1 VPGEGLGL
9 RGLASGA
16 ALALALL
23 AGCARP
29 AAESSAPAAQAP
41 LPSATPPRLVF
52 LLAVD
57 QLRPDRLSTA
67 LPGGLGRLMRE
78 GRVFADAALE
88 HADTET
94 CPGHASMLT
103 GRYPGPAGVPS
114 NEFVDRETGRLVYC
128 VQDEAP
134 DAAVLGGGPE
144 PAQGR
149 SPRKMRVSALGDW
162 LKASRPGARVFSLSG
177 KDRAAITLGGQH
189 PDVAY
194 WFDRGPAQGF
204 TTSRY
209 YRNELPEWVRAFNR
223 PLDGVPAFLSRVPE
237 RWEHATGA
245 PANGARRDDY
255 PAESAQFGRVSG
267 HPVRDPDPRIFL
279 ERLYYT
285 PFLDD
290 VTLDFARVLVRNE
303 GVGSGPGID
312 LLAISL
318 SANDLVGHLYG
329 PGSQEARD
337 ALLRLDAAL
346 GEFLGFLEAQTGKGG
361 MLVVLTADHGVLE
374 LPEWL
379 VESGTSECPLPTGRG
394 SSRALAEGLAQA
406 LHAGL
411 DPKGSAPAAWVA
423 VSGFDLTVNRR
434 LAQERHVSVPRVAD
448 LAKRWLSVQPGIAH
462 VWTQDEIEGG
472 KGPAPFAALYLNSFD
487 PERSG
492 DLIVQ
497 PAPNCLF
504 SAYPSGTSHGTPYLY
519 DRAVPLVFFGPGVSP
534 GVVRGRATT
543 VDIAPTLAR
552 AMGLE
557 APAELDGHPLAL
569 GP

>member
-1 VPGEGLGL
+1 VPTPP
-9 RGLASGA
+9 SA
-16 ALALALL
+16 ATA
-23 AGCARP
+23 
-29 AAESSAPAAQAP
+29 APAGT
-41 LPSATPPRLVF
+41 SPRLVL

-94 CPGHASMLT
+94 CPGHATMLT
-103 GRYPGPAGVPS
+103 GRHPGPAGIPA
-114 NEFVDRETGRLVYC
+114 NEFVERDTGRLVYC
-128 VQDEAP
+128 VEDDAG
-134 DAAVLGGGPE
+134 DAAVLGGGSE

-149 SPRKMRVSALGDW
+149 SPRKMRVRALGDW
-162 LKASRPGARVFSLSG
+162 LKASQPGARVFSLSG

-189 PDVAY
+189 PDAAY

-209 YRNELPEWVRAFNR
+209 YRSELPEWVRTFNH
-223 PLDGVPAFLSRVPE
+223 PVGGEPAFLARVPE
-237 RWEHATGA
+237 RWEHPTGS

-255 PAESAQFGRVSG
+255 PAESAQFGRTSG
-267 HPVRDPDPRIFL
+267 HPVRDPDVRVSL

-290 VTLDFARVLVRNE
+290 VTLDFARALVRSE
-303 GVGSGPGID
+303 RVGSGPGID

-318 SANDLVGHLYG
+318 SATDPVGHLYG

-337 ALLRLDAAL
+337 ALLRLDVAL
-346 GEFLGFLEAQTGKGG
+346 GDFLAFLEAEVGKGR

-379 VESGTSECPLPTGRG
+379 VESGASECPLPTGRG
-394 SSRALAEGLAQA
+394 SSRALAEGLGKA
-406 LHAGL
+406 LHSAF
-411 DPKGSAPAAWVA
+411 DPKGSPVAAWMA
-423 VSGFDLTVNRR
+423 TSGYALTVNRR
-434 LAQERHVSVPRVAD
+434 LAEERHVPVRRVVD
-448 LAKRWLSVQPGIAH
+448 LARHWLGSQPGIVH
-462 VWTQDEIEGG
+462 VWTQEEIEGET
-472 KGPAPFAALYLNSFD
+472 GPAPFAALYRNSFD

-492 DLIVQ
+492 DLTVQ
-497 PAPNCLF
+497 PAPTCLF
-504 SAYPSGTSHGTPYLY
+504 SPFPTGTSHGTPYLY
-519 DRAVPLVFFGPGVSP
+519 DRAVPLVFFGTGVAP
-534 GVVRGRATT
+534 GVVRGRAAT

-552 AMGLE
+552 AIGLE
-557 APAELDGHPLAL
+557 LPTALDGHALAL
-569 GP
+569 QP

>member
-1 VPGEGLGL
+1 VPREGLGL
-9 RGLASGA
+9 RDLASGT
-16 ALALALL
+16 ALALAVLT
-23 AGCARP
+23 GCARLADGS
-29 AAESSAPAAQAP
+29 AAPVTQ
-41 LPSATPPRLVF
+41 ATPAPGAPPHLVL

-128 VQDEAP
+128 VEDDAP
-134 DAAVLGGGPE
+134 DAAVLEGGSE
-144 PAQGR
+144 PAPGR
-149 SPRKMRVSALGDW
+149 SPRKMRASALGDW
-162 LKASRPGARVFSLSG
+162 LKASRPGTRVFSLSG

-194 WFDRGPAQGF
+194 WFDRGPALGF

-209 YRNELPEWVRAFNR
+209 YRSELPAWVRAFNR
-223 PLDGVPAFLSRVPE
+223 PVDGVPAFLARVPA

-267 HPVRDPDPRIFL
+267 HPVRDPDPEIFL
-279 ERLYYT
+279 ERLSYT
-285 PFLDD
+285 PFLDE
-290 VTLDFARVLVRNE
+290 VTLDFSRELVRNE
-303 GVGSGPGID
+303 RVGSGPGID

-346 GEFLGFLEAQTGKGG
+346 GEFLTFLEAQTGKGG

-379 VESGTSECPLPTGRG
+379 VESGASECPLPTGRG
-394 SSRALAEGLAQA
+394 SSRALVEGLSRA
-406 LHAGL
+406 LHAAL

-423 VSGFDLTVNRR
+423 VSGYELTVNRR
-434 LAQERHVSVPRVAD
+434 LAQARHVPIPRVVD
-448 LAKRWLSVQPGIAH
+448 LAKRWLSTQPGIFH
-462 VWTQDEIEGG
+462 VWTQEEIEGG
-472 KGPAPFAALYLNSFD
+472 TGPAPFAMLYRNSFD

-497 PAPNCLF
+497 PAPTCLF
-504 SAYPSGTSHGTPYLY
+504 SAYPVGTSHGTPYLY
-519 DRAVPLVFFGPGVSP
+519 DRAIPLVFFGPGVSP
-534 GVVRGRATT
+534 GVVRGRATS

-552 AMGLE
+552 ALGLE
-557 APAELDGHPLAL
+557 PPAELDGHVLTL